1 MRLVVDTTDEKY
13 IDEKVKE
20 LLARPIDSMSD
31 ARAIVHVGQI
41 VDLGGD
47 LHSSDITEKAIQLLD
62 ALGTRSLS
70 EVHEVLRLYFMSNA
84 YATRVALAGEG
95 SVWLWEQ
102 ADRQKQIIELRRAV
116 RHPGFEGVG
125 PQHQCRIL
133 TNLANQLNTVGRFV
147 EAIELWDR
155 ALALNPNFAMA
166 LGNRGA
172 AFIHYAR
179 ALYDQEHAR
188 LLYVASHDSLDRA
201 LADTAEYETA
211 APHEIK
217 AWFETRRD
225 NLRKH
230 VKIEEV
236 RKSASFDGYDLGET
250 PDERDYRTWCLRNR
264 LFLNPLNDLGRHS
277 IAARDVLMLPSLRA
291 PISVL
296 PPPYIGFFN
305 QMKQEFVS
313 ARFSYYEGI
322 SAQGVHFS
330 DRDVLLYN
338 TLEYPAYC
346 LAVERIRMAYRVA
359 YSLLDKIG
367 FFINSYFAVG
377 YKPNQVYFSK
387 VWRDPPGNKPKV
399 SERFSKYENW
409 ALRGLYWLSKDI
421 YEEELQEVT
430 EPDAQALKEVR
441 EHLEHKYLQ
450 VYQEWTGQQPSPGTE
465 ALAIYTLGRE
475 ALAAR
480 TLRVLKLVRA
490 AMIYLSLAVHREE
503 QERGKPSGP
512 AFIGTSTL
520 DAWDDDWKQ

>member
-1 MRLVVDTTDEKY
+1 MTGEKN

-20 LLARPIDSMSD
+20 LLARPIESMSD

-41 VDLGGD
+41 VDLGAD

-62 ALGTRSLS
+62 TLGTRSLC
-70 EVHEVLRLYFMSNA
+70 EVHQVLRLYFLSNA

-95 SVWLWEQ
+95 SVWVWEQ

-125 PQHQCRIL
+125 PQRQCQIL

-172 AFIHYAR
+172 AFLHYAR
-179 ALYDQEHAR
+179 ALYDRGHAG
-188 LLYVASHDSLDRA
+188 LLYVSAHDSLGRA
-201 LADTAEYETA
+201 VADTAEYETA
-211 APHEIK
+211 EPGEIR
-217 AWFETRRD
+217 ASFGARRD
-225 NLRKH
+225 NLLKYI
-230 VKIEEV
+230 KIERV
-236 RKSASFDGYDLGET
+236 RKSASLDGYDLGET
-250 PDERDYRTWCLRNR
+250 PYERDYRTWCLRNR
-264 LFLNPLNDLGRHS
+264 LFLNPLNDLGWHS

-322 SAQGVHFS
+322 TAQGVHFS

-367 FFINSYFAVG
+367 FFINSYFNVG

-409 ALRGLYWLSKDI
+409 PLRGLYWLSKDI
-421 YEEELQEVT
+421 YEEELQEVI

-450 VYQEWTGQQPSPGTE
+450 VHQEWTGQKPSRGTE
-465 ALAIYTLGRE
+465 AFAIYALGRE
-475 ALAAR
+475 ELAAK

-490 AMIYLSLAVHREE
+490 AMTYLSLAVHREE
-503 QERGKPSGP
+503 QERARSSGSG
-512 AFIGTSTL
+512 FIGSSTL
-520 DAWDDDWKQ
+520 DTWNDDWKQ